1 MNCMVCVHKF
11 CAYKVPV
18 FSSFSMEELEEVFR
32 LIKHRDIKK
41 GEILL
46 RDGEEVQ
53 TLFFQSPKRKWLVM
67 LELQEK
73 P

>member
-11 CAYKVPV
+11 CAYKVSV